1 MSSLWKCVI
10 TFVITAILA
19 SGVWFF
25 VMHMRTEKITEEF
38 EGEIAQLTATLDAL
52 GPGVECYTVSE
63 EFSYHYDYDTVG
75 QVLTA
80 EAITPITVPSSLVG
94 EAYITDTSQIIGKYC
109 KVNIVPGTPIT
120 GDLLMSEWFDD
131 TLRDVDITVN
141 SRVVGMRVGDYV
153 DIRITLPFGEDYVIF
168 PHKRIQYIGDRSI
181 KVYLNEEEWHLWQSA
196 TVDYYLNSQYGC
208 RIYLTKYIEPGVQQA
223 AVSYYAPSDR
233 VYEIMRKDPNV
244 VTEALTQM
252 GVLHNNRGDLDE
264 LFNEFVDETRDTT
277 QTQGG
282 LLSGGRS
289 SWSSDV
295 LTDYRTKQ
303 QTDEA
308 NKQGDEEDTYTEGEE
323 VQVSLETEGEETVA
337 SGESTE
343 QNNAPITETQGVAGG
358 SEVQGVLGAETETTE
373 AAGGAVPAGQVGVP
387 AGAESQEETT
397 VAQEFESPA
406 AIEETVETTE
416 GGLED
421 PDFVG

>member
-1 MSSLWKCVI
+1 
-10 TFVITAILA
+10 
-19 SGVWFF
+19 
-25 VMHMRTEKITEEF
+25 
-38 EGEIAQLTATLDAL
+38 
-52 GPGVECYTVSE
+52 
-63 EFSYHYDYDTVG
+63 
-75 QVLTA
+75 
-80 EAITPITVPSSLVG
+80 
-94 EAYITDTSQIIGKYC
+94 
-109 KVNIVPGTPIT
+109 
-120 GDLLMSEWFDD
+120 MSEWFDD

-264 LFNEFVDETRDTT
+264 LFNEFVDETRDTI

-373 AAGGAVPAGQVGVP
+373 DTGGAVPAGQVGVP

>member
-168 PHKRIQYIGDRSI
+168 PHKRIQY
-181 KVYLNEEEWHLWQSA
+181 EEEWHLWQSA

-264 LFNEFVDETRDTT
+264 LFNEFVDETRDTI

-358 SEVQGVLGAETETTE
+358 SEVQGVLGAEIETTE
-373 AAGGAVPAGQVGVP
+373 DTGGAVPAGQVGVP